1 MQRLLALYIKIRYN
15 IIMAIDVKVL
25 QKVTGLKIKCVERCE
40 STFDE
45 IGDYDAIAARSQ
57 ARGSGRGDHTFFSP
71 YGGIYL
77 VMRER
82 GLNID
87 PHTLTPAVGLAVRDT
102 ILNVLGISTRLKW
115 VNDVLYGDKKVCG
128 ILCKCPRRGE
138 YLIGVGIN
146 FAVNRKDLI
155 SAELDGVAATL
166 DASEYYATAF
176 TAELIKRIHS
186 ASLLPFDHNRYNK
199 LCVTVGKD
207 VSFTYN
213 GMQTNG
219 HAEYVERDGSL
230 MVRIGQA
237 TVAVDCGE
245 ASIIR
250 TT

>member
-1 MQRLLALYIKIRYN
+1 
-15 IIMAIDVKVL
+15 MAINGKLL
-25 QKVTGLKIKCVERCE
+25 QKVTGLKIKCVERCV

-45 IGDYDAIAARSQ
+45 IGDFDAIVARTQ
-57 ARGSGRGDHTFFSP
+57 AHGAGRGDHTFFSP

-87 PHTLTPAVGLAVRDT
+87 AHTLTPAVGLAVRDT

-115 VNDVLYGDKKVCG
+115 VNDVLLDGKKVCG
-128 ILCKCPRRGE
+128 ILCRCPRRGE
-138 YLIGVGIN
+138 YLIGVGVN
-146 FAVNRKDLI
+146 FAVSRKDLM
-155 SAELDGVAATL
+155 SAGLDDAATL
-166 DASEYYATAF
+166 DASEYYATSF
-176 TAELIKRIHS
+176 TTELIKRIHS
-186 ASLLPFDHNRYNK
+186 ASLLPFDHERYNK

-213 GMQTNG
+213 GMQTFG

-230 MVRIGQA
+230 MVKIGQA
-237 TVAVDCGE
+237 TVAVDSGE